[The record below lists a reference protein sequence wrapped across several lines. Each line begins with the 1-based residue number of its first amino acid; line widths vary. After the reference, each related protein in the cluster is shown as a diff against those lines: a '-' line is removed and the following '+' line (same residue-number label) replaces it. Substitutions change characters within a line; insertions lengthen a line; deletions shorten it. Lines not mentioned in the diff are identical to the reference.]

1 MDETAKTISVCKFGG
16 SSFANPDRYRAI
28 ARDLAERA
36 QQGEALVVVVSAP
49 PGLTED
55 WRLRLTGICPH
66 PSEETIAGLLPR
78 ADTVG
83 AFLLQA
89 ALDGIGMQSRVL
101 TGAELGIVTDSN
113 FCRARIRSVEL
124 GRLRRLLDEGRIVIV
139 PGGQAVNEDL
149 QLTWLGKNSSDLSA
163 IAIAAALGTDH
174 VDIHS
179 DVEGIYSSDPGIVPD
194 ARLLGRVSACDAI
207 AMSLA
212 GAKVL
217 HHGGVSRARQAGL
230 AIRCRAN
237 TGDYR
242 IGTTVGDAP
251 PVRAVVPDARSLV
264 LAFADI
270 ADQPKAVH
278 ALQAAE
284 VPTVVVDAPDRNGSG
299 MTVVVTCGFF
309 DAAAFLANAGIRARE
324 TGEKLLTVLDSGAI
338 VHSLHRDVDALHA
351 AARDQHRRLYAPV
364 ANRDATAA

>member
-1 MDETAKTISVCKFGG
+1 MSQTEKPISVCKFGG
-16 SSFANPDRYRAI
+16 SSFVNPARYRAI
-28 ARDLAERA
+28 AGDLASRA
-36 QQGEALVVVVSAP
+36 AQGESLVVVVSAP

-55 WRLRLTGICPH
+55 WRIRLTGICPH
-66 PSEETIAGLLPR
+66 PAEETIAGLLPR

-89 ALDGIGMQSRVL
+89 ALDGVGMRSRVL
-101 TGAELGIVTDSN
+101 TGPELGIVTDSN

-124 GRLRRLLDEGRIVIV
+124 GRLRRLLDEGRIVII
-139 PGGQAVNEDL
+139 PGGQAVNDDL

-163 IAIAAALGTDH
+163 IAIAAALGVDH

-194 ARLLGRVSACDAI
+194 ARLLRRVSPDDAI
-207 AMSLA
+207 TMSLA

-242 IGTTVGDAP
+242 IGTIVGDAP
-251 PVRAVVPDARSLV
+251 PVRAVVPDVRSLV
-264 LAFADI
+264 LAFDDA
-270 ADQPKAVH
+270 ADQTKAIRT
-278 ALQAAE
+278 LAE
-284 VPTVVVDAPDRNGSG
+284 ADVPTVMVETANPGDGGP
-299 MTVVVTCGFF
+299 TLVVTCGFF
-309 DAAAFLANAGIRARE
+309 DAVSFLANAGVRARE
-324 TGEKLLTVLDSGAI
+324 TGEKLLTILDSDAV
-338 VHSLHRDVDALHA
+338 VHSLHRDVDALNA
-351 AARDQHRRLYAPV
+351 AARDAHRRLYPPSA
-364 ANRDATAA
+364 RSRATAA